1 MRLVRDKVKEE
12 TWMCKKLCDM
22 AKRGELRSDYFLQ
35 RETDQWEHADRDN
48 FIVTVLLNEDFDAL
62 KICEEITPTGVTLWI
77 IDGLQKYTYLS
88 NFRAGKFKLGT
99 NIDPEEIVYQEAK
112 EDENGMFVT
121 NENGDIIYDEITFS
135 LKNKGYED
143 LPPKLKENFENCPVK
158 IVKHLDCTPEEMARH
173 LRRYNRG
180 AKMKPAQILL
190 TRMLNVGRRVKA
202 LSEHDFWSDR
212 ANFTPTVHKN
222 GKINQIIAEIV
233 MALNF
238 WDNWTKNARKIGE
251 YLNENATDEMFN
263 STRELLDHLMTVT
276 SLDTSEDLFTTKN
289 SLIWIMF
296 FDRCLKNGIKDE
308 IFKEFLNNFNTYADV
323 LVEILHNDDE
333 ESSVTSWNE
342 LDAGKSTKD
351 RGVIEDKLFILHTLL
366 EKFVADNGLEATES
380 ETENVVEEEEN
391 NIPELETTEE
401 NEHPVEMDSSKE
413 DFSDDELIGFVMEKT
428 SLNVDSDDIELY
440 KDIIED
446 SVKVT
451 SSLYQNCYKA
461 LIAVVAKACDEE
473 KDQEFEGWVKVYQN
487 SNEEYS
493 SNDGV
498 NFRFMQRDFENYLVK
513 NGNAA

>member
-263 STRELLDHLMTVT
+263 STRELLDHLMAVT

-308 IFKEFLNNFNTYADV
+308 IFKEFLNNFNTYADIS
-323 LVEILHNDDE
+323 VEILHNDDE

-366 EKFVADNGLEATES
+366 EKFVTDNGLEATES

-401 NEHPVEMDSSKE
+401 NEQPVEMDSSRE

-461 LIAVVAKACDEE
+461 LVAVVAKACDEE
-473 KDQEFEGWVKVYQN
+473 KDQEFEEWVKVYQN
-487 SNEEYS
+487 TDEEFS

-498 NFRFMQRDFENYLVK
+498 NYKFMQRDFENFLVRK
-513 NGNAA
+513 GNAA

>member
-1 MRLVRDKVKEE
+1 
-12 TWMCKKLCDM
+12 
-22 AKRGELRSDYFLQ
+22 
-35 RETDQWEHADRDN
+35 
-48 FIVTVLLNEDFDAL
+48 
-62 KICEEITPTGVTLWI
+62 
-77 IDGLQKYTYLS
+77 
-88 NFRAGKFKLGT
+88 
-99 NIDPEEIVYQEAK
+99 
-112 EDENGMFVT
+112 
-121 NENGDIIYDEITFS
+121 
-135 LKNKGYED
+135 
-143 LPPKLKENFENCPVK
+143 
-158 IVKHLDCTPEEMARH
+158 
-173 LRRYNRG
+173 
-180 AKMKPAQILL
+180 MKPAQILL

-202 LSEHDFWSDR
+202 LAEHDFWSDR

-263 STRELLDHLMTVT
+263 SARELLDHLMTVT
-276 SLDTSEDLFTTKN
+276 SLDTSEALFTTKN

-296 FDRCLKNGIKDE
+296 FDRCMKNGVKDE
-308 IFKEFLNNFNTYADV
+308 IFKEFLNNFNTYTDV
-323 LVEILHNDDE
+323 SVEISHDDE
-333 ESSVTSWNE
+333 TLITTWND
-342 LDAGKSTKD
+342 LDASKSTKD

-366 EKFVADNGLEATES
+366 EKFVTDNGLVAIEE
-380 ETENVVEEEEN
+380 ETENVANEEEN
-391 NIPELETTEE
+391 NISELEVTEE
-401 NEHPVEMDSSKE
+401 TEQPVETDSSKE

-461 LIAVVAKACDEE
+461 LIAVVAKACNEE
-473 KDQEFEGWVKVYQN
+473 KDQEFEEWVKVYQN

>member
-12 TWMCKKLCDM
+12 TWMCKKVCDM
-22 AKRGELRSDYFLQ
+22 AERGDLRSDYFLQ
-35 RETDQWEHADRDN
+35 RDIDQWEHADRDN
-48 FIVTVLLNEDFDAL
+48 FIVTMLLNEDFDAL

-77 IDGLQKYTYLS
+77 IDGLQKYTYIS
-88 NFRAGKFKLGT
+88 DFKAGGFKLGSS
-99 NIDPEEIVYQEAK
+99 IDPNEITYQEARRDK
-112 EDENGMFVT
+112 DGCFVR
-121 NENGDIIYDEITFS
+121 NENGDIVYDEITFS
-135 LKNKGYED
+135 LKNKGYAD
-143 LPPKLKENFENCPVK
+143 LPPKLKENFDDCPVK
-158 IVKHLDCTPEEMARH
+158 IVKHLDCTQEEMARH

-202 LSEHDFWSDR
+202 LSEHDFWADR

-263 STRELLDHLMTVT
+263 STRELLDHLMSVT
-276 SLDTSEDLFTTKN
+276 SLDTSEALFTQKN

-308 IFKEFLNNFNTYADV
+308 VFKEFLNNFNTYADV
-323 LVEILHNDDE
+323 SVEIAHDDE
-333 ESSVTSWNE
+333 VSTTTWNE

-366 EKFVADNGLEATES
+366 EKFVADNGLEATER
-380 ETENVVEEEEN
+380 EAENMVEEEEN

-401 NEHPVEMDSSKE
+401 NEQPVETDSSRE
-413 DFSDDELIGFVMEKT
+413 DFSDDELAGFVMEKT

-473 KDQEFEGWVKVYQN
+473 KDQEFEEWVKAYQN

-498 NFRFMQRDFENYLVK
+498 NFRFMQRDFENYLIK

>member
-1 MRLVRDKVKEE
+1 MRLIRDKVKEE
-12 TWMCKKLCDM
+12 TWMCKKVCDM
-22 AKRGELRSDYFLQ
+22 AERGELRSDYFLQ
-35 RETDQWEHADRDN
+35 RDIDQWEHSDRDN
-48 FIVTVLLNEDFDAL
+48 FIVTMLLNEDFDAL

-77 IDGLQKYTYLS
+77 IDGLQKYTYIS
-88 NFRAGKFKLGT
+88 DFKAGGFKLGA
-99 NIDPEEIVYQEAK
+99 NIDPNEITYQEARRDK
-112 EDENGMFVT
+112 DGIFIRND
-121 NENGDIIYDEITFS
+121 NGDIMYDEVTFS
-135 LKNKGYED
+135 LKNKGYAD
-143 LPPKLKENFENCPVK
+143 LPPKLKENFNDCPVK

-202 LSEHDFWSDR
+202 LAEHDFWSDR

-263 STRELLDHLMTVT
+263 SARELLDHLMTVT
-276 SLDTSEDLFTTKN
+276 SLDTSEALFTTKN

-296 FDRCLKNGIKDE
+296 FDRCMKNGVKDE
-308 IFKEFLNNFNTYADV
+308 IFKEFLNNFNTYTDV
-323 LVEILHNDDE
+323 SVEIPHDDE
-333 ESSVTSWNE
+333 RLITTWND
-342 LDAGKSTKD
+342 LDASKSTKD
-351 RGVIEDKLFILHTLL
+351 RWVIEDKLFILHTLL
-366 EKFVADNGLEATES
+366 EKFVTDNGLVAIEE
-380 ETENVVEEEEN
+380 ETENVANEEEN
-391 NIPELETTEE
+391 NISELEVTEE
-401 NEHPVEMDSSKE
+401 TEQPVETDSSKE
-413 DFSDDELIGFVMEKT
+413 DFSDDELIGFIMEKT

-473 KDQEFEGWVKVYQN
+473 KDQEFEEWVKVYQN

>member
-1 MRLVRDKVKEE
+1 
-12 TWMCKKLCDM
+12 
-22 AKRGELRSDYFLQ
+22 
-35 RETDQWEHADRDN
+35 
-48 FIVTVLLNEDFDAL
+48 
-62 KICEEITPTGVTLWI
+62 
-77 IDGLQKYTYLS
+77 
-88 NFRAGKFKLGT
+88 
-99 NIDPEEIVYQEAK
+99 
-112 EDENGMFVT
+112 
-121 NENGDIIYDEITFS
+121 
-135 LKNKGYED
+135 
-143 LPPKLKENFENCPVK
+143 
-158 IVKHLDCTPEEMARH
+158 
-173 LRRYNRG
+173 
-180 AKMKPAQILL
+180 
-190 TRMLNVGRRVKA
+190 
-202 LSEHDFWSDR
+202 
-212 ANFTPTVHKN
+212 
-222 GKINQIIAEIV
+222 
-233 MALNF
+233 
-238 WDNWTKNARKIGE
+238 
-251 YLNENATDEMFN
+251 
-263 STRELLDHLMTVT
+263 MTVT

-473 KDQEFEGWVKVYQN
+473 KDQEFEEWVKTYQN

-513 NGNAA
+513 NGNAS

>member
-263 STRELLDHLMTVT
+263 STRELLDHLMAVT

-308 IFKEFLNNFNTYADV
+308 IFKEFLNNFNTYADIS
-323 LVEILHNDDE
+323 VEILHNDDE

-401 NEHPVEMDSSKE
+401 NEQPVEMDSSRE

-461 LIAVVAKACDEE
+461 LVAVVAKACDEE
-473 KDQEFEGWVKVYQN
+473 KDQEFEEWVKVYQN
-487 SNEEYS
+487 TDEEFS

-498 NFRFMQRDFENYLVK
+498 NYKFMQRDFENFLVRK
-513 NGNAA
+513 GNAA